1 MEIPLSLLILKV
13 QNDDFTGQIVNL
25 RFAPAMINFYES
37 VLQHPHYYRQFNCN
51 ESLITAFN
59 CPMEARLMKTKFAKL
74 WTQYNYLFYVV
85 DGRKIWHTAEGVYD
99 IQKGSCI
106 FIRKGAFVL
115 EQLWD
120 IGFCVVLFFIPDDF
134 ICHTLQAKLGSP
146 QRSGLNHKQ
155 VISLETSQ
163 TLEAFFLSMSSY
175 FNQPKEPDALLL
187 ELKFKELIL
196 TIADNPLNKE
206 MLSYFCSL
214 VNEPRPIAL
223 QRLMADNFRY
233 NLKLEQFARLSNRS
247 LSAFKRDF
255 QTTFHTTP
263 GKWLLEKR
271 LAYAMNLLLHSDKNI
286 NEIVSESGFETP
298 SHFSRAFKLR
308 FGMSPSSVRE
318 K

>member
-1 MEIPLSLLILKV
+1 
-13 QNDDFTGQIVNL
+13 
-25 RFAPAMINFYES
+25 MINFYES
-37 VLQHPHYYRQFNCN
+37 VLQHPNYYRQFNCN

-74 WTQYNYLFYVV
+74 WTEYNYLFYVV

-134 ICHTLQAKLGSP
+134 ICHILHAKLGSP
-146 QRSGLNHKQ
+146 QRGGLNHKQ
-155 VISLETSQ
+155 VILLETSE

-175 FNQPKEPDALLL
+175 FNQPKEPDPSLL

-196 TIADNPLNKE
+196 TIADNPHNKE

-214 VNEPRPIAL
+214 IHEPRPVAL

-271 LAYAMNLLLHSDKNI
+271 LSYARSLLQNSVKTI
-286 NEIVSESGFETP
+286 NEVAFESGFETP
-298 SHFSRAFKLR
+298 SHFSRAFKQM
-308 FGMSPSSVRE
+308 FEMNPSHIRQ